1 MNEEEEQKQV
11 KPITLKGFD
20 SIYKALDSKAAHTSF
35 GLLPLSHEKTS
46 PNFGFGSAK

>member
-1 MNEEEEQKQV
+1 MREADETKGV

-20 SIYKALDSKAAHTSF
+20 SIYRVLESKTTHTSF
-35 GLLPLSHEKTS
+35 GNLPLSYEKTA